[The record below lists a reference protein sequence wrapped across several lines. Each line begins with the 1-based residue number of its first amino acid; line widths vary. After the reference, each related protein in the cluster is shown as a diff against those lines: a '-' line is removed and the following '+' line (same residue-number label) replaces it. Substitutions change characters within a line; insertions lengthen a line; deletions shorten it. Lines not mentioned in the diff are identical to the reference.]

1 MYCLLLRVLV
11 IVSVTLFFQDTI
23 DVLLFPWK
31 LLSFFFHFKRIDVA
45 QNSHS
50 TNLIQSIVILTNF
63 SSYMVLIE
71 YNIQIVCSLVFGF
84 LRSLECLSKRF
95 NQNILH
101 LVQSN
106 YIYYLYYL
114 YLPNQ
119 TIR

>member
-50 TNLIQSIVILTNF
+50 TNLIQSIIILTNF

-84 LRSLECLSKRF
+84 LRSLECLYKRF

-106 YIYYLYYL
+106 YIYYLY
-114 YLPNQ
+114 LPNQ